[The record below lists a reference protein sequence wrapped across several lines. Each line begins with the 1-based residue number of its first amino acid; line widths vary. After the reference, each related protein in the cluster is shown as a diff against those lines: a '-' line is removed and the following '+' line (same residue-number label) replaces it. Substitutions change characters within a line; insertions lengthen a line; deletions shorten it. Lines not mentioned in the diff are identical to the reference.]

1 MIRKGF
7 TMKEFTIEELK
18 NSTGKDGRPA
28 LVVYKGRVIDVS
40 TSNLW
45 KGGQHMN
52 RHHAGGDLSADIQAA
67 PHAPDVLDR
76 YPQIGVLKQQ
86 QSAERQMPQLLALL
100 LKKYPFFK
108 RHPHPMTVHFPI
120 VFGFSVV
127 AFNLLYLFTDIKSF
141 EITALHCLAGGILFA
156 PVAIVTGFFTWWLNY
171 FAKPSRPVN
180 FKIFLAPILWVISV
194 LIFIWRITVPD
205 ILHAPGAPHMIY
217 LLLVLS
223 LVPIVTFIGWFGAT
237 MTFPIEKE

>member
-1 MIRKGF
+1 MV
-7 TMKEFTIEELK
+7 MKEFTLEEVQK
-18 NSTGKDGRPA
+18 CNGRVGNPIY
-28 LVVYKGRVIDVS
+28 VVHKGRVIDVS
-40 TSNLW
+40 KSMLW
-45 KGGQHMN
+45 MGGLHMN

-76 YPQIGVLKQQ
+76 YPQVGVLKQQ
-86 QSAERQMPQLLALL
+86 QSAERQMPKLLALL

-127 AFNLLYLFTDIKSF
+127 AFNLLYLFTDIQSF

-180 FKIFLAPILWVISV
+180 IKICLGPLLWVISV
-194 LIFIWRITVPD
+194 IIFVWRIAVPD
-205 ILHAPGAPHMIY
+205 ILHAQGPSRMLY
-217 LLLVLS
+217 LLLILS
-223 LVPIVTFIGWFGAT
+223 LVPIVSIIGWFGAT
-237 MTFPIEKE
+237 MTFPLERE

>member
-1 MIRKGF
+1 MR
-7 TMKEFTIEELK
+7 EFTLEEIK
-18 NSTGKDGRPA
+18 KCNGRNGSPVY
-28 LVVYKGRVIDVS
+28 VVHKGRVIDVS

-52 RHHAGGDLSADIQAA
+52 RHRAGGDLSADIQAA

-76 YPQIGVLKQQ
+76 YPQVGVLKQQ
-86 QSAERQMPQLLALL
+86 QAAARQMPKLLALL

-120 VFGFSVV
+120 VFGFSVA

-156 PVAIVTGFFTWWLNY
+156 PVAIVTGLFTWWLNY
-171 FAKPSRPVN
+171 FAKPSQPVTI
-180 FKIFLAPILWVISV
+180 KIRLAPILWVISMI
-194 LIFIWRITVPD
+194 IFIWRIAVPD
-205 ILHAPGAPHMIY
+205 ILHAQGPSHMLY
-217 LLLVLS
+217 LLLILS
-223 LVPIVTFIGWFGAT
+223 LVPIVSIIGWFGAT